1 MVNLR
6 FCLSAFVTL
15 TPLLLGSVARA
26 YSTNG
31 VGSKRPSAT
40 ASPDARE
47 SSRRS
52 FIGGALSTAFGAGGL
67 VTAAASNPSAA
78 AAAAAGDDAFQKNKL
93 MPLETYLY
101 TIARVREA
109 TAQEMRLIKTGKFK
123 DAARGNVKL
132 AVRFM
137 LNNYRLS
144 DNVIAAASYLKGQQQ
159 IQAGSDGQKAVQA
172 LYTILEYFDAGS
184 VENIKVRKSS
194 TFDMSCNSTFERFG
208 VIISH
213 FSHKLFTFVTTK

>member
-1 MVNLR
+1 MMASLR
-6 FCLSAFVTL
+6 FCLLAFVASV
-15 TPLLLGSVARA
+15 PLLGSMAAA
-26 YSTNG
+26 YSTTSG
-31 VGSKRPSAT
+31 GGSTSRSSGTAT
-40 ASPDARE
+40 GLASVTAPASVAE
-47 SSRRS
+47 SGSRRS
-52 FIGGALSTAFGAGGL
+52 FFGGALSTAFGASIA
-67 VTAAASNPSAA
+67 VTTVFNPPAAL
-78 AAAAAGDDAFQKNKL
+78 AAAGDEAFQKKQL

-159 IQAGSDGQKAVQA
+159 IQAGADGQVCF
-172 LYTILEYFDAGS
+172 ICC
-184 VENIKVRKSS
+184 VENVLE
-194 TFDMSCNSTFERFG
+194 CC
-208 VIISH
+208 V
-213 FSHKLFTFVTTK
+213 

>member
-1 MVNLR
+1 MAAPAHFFCLITRASATMMTLR
-6 FCLSAFVTL
+6 FCLMAFVAL
-15 TPLLLGSVARA
+15 IPLLGSMAAA
-26 YSTNG
+26 YSTTSG
-31 VGSKRPSAT
+31 VGSTGSAT
-40 ASPDARE
+40 GLAPVTAPASSVAE

-52 FIGGALSTAFGAGGL
+52 FFGGALSTAFGASL
-67 VTAAASNPSAA
+67 AVTTTFNPSAA
-78 AAAAAGDDAFQKNKL
+78 LAAAGDEAFQKKQL

-159 IQAGSDGQKAVQA
+159 IQAGSDGQV
-172 LYTILEYFDAGS
+172 
-184 VENIKVRKSS
+184 
-194 TFDMSCNSTFERFG
+194 C
-208 VIISH
+208 
-213 FSHKLFTFVTTK
+213 FSWCKFSGY

>member
-1 MVNLR
+1 M
-6 FCLSAFVTL
+6 
-15 TPLLLGSVARA
+15 
-26 YSTNG
+26 
-31 VGSKRPSAT
+31 
-40 ASPDARE
+40 
-47 SSRRS
+47 
-52 FIGGALSTAFGAGGL
+52 
-67 VTAAASNPSAA
+67 TAAASNPSAA
-78 AAAAAGDDAFQKNKL
+78 FAAAGDDAFQKNKL

-109 TAQEMRLIKTGKFK
+109 TAQETRLIKTGKFK

-184 VENIKVRKSS
+184 VENIKVRKSLS
-194 TFDMSCNSTFERFG
+194 FDAGASQVRKIRRHYFP
-208 VIISH
+208 
-213 FSHKLFTFVTTK
+213 FSHKFTFVTTK

>member
-6 FCLSAFVTL
+6 FCLSAFVAL
-15 TPLLLGSVARA
+15 APFLFGSVVGA

-52 FIGGALSTAFGAGGL
+52 FIGGALSTAFGTAGL

-78 AAAAAGDDAFQKNKL
+78 FAAAGDDAFQKNKL

-184 VENIKVRKSS
+184 VENIKVRKSLS
-194 TFDMSCNSTFERFG
+194 NSKL
-208 VIISH
+208 SSKNSASL
-213 FSHKLFTFVTTK
+213 FSILS

>member
-1 MVNLR
+1 MQSRASATMMSLR
-6 FCLSAFVTL
+6 FCLLAFVASM
-15 TPLLLGSVARA
+15 PLLGSMTAA
-26 YSTNG
+26 YSTSG
-31 VGSKRPSAT
+31 GGSASSSSGSAT
-40 ASPDARE
+40 GLAPE
-47 SSRRS
+47 SVAESSGSRRS
-52 FIGGALSTAFGAGGL
+52 FFGGVLSTAFGTSIA
-67 VTAAASNPSAA
+67 VTTIFNPSAA
-78 AAAAAGDDAFQKNKL
+78 LAAAGDDAFQKKQL

-159 IQAGSDGQKAVQA
+159 IQAGADGQVCF
-172 LYTILEYFDAGS
+172 ICC
-184 VENIKVRKSS
+184 VENVLKCCV
-194 TFDMSCNSTFERFG
+194 
-208 VIISH
+208 
-213 FSHKLFTFVTTK
+213 